1 MKNKNSKEDFK
12 STFVTLKEILKD
24 FESHLKVLSDQNDAY
39 NLNAGFS
46 NKFNKD
52 IYFGGV
58 QVKKNYVSFY
68 LFPVYMNPELLVG
81 ISPELKK
88 RMQGK
93 SCFNFKVIDKDLLA
107 ELSELTKKGFEYY
120 KKEKMI

>member
-1 MKNKNSKEDFK
+1 MTNSKSEDFQA
-12 STFVTLKEILKD
+12 TFSTLKNLLRKYEKN
-24 FESHLKVLSDQNDAY
+24 LKVLSDQNDVY

-107 ELSELTKKGFEYY
+107 ELSKLTKKGFEYY

>member
-1 MKNKNSKEDFK
+1 MTNSKSEDFQA
-12 STFVTLKEILKD
+12 TFSTLKNLLRKYEKN
-24 FESHLKVLSDQNDAY
+24 LKVLSDQSDAY

-46 NKFNKD
+46 KKFNKD

-68 LFPVYMNPELLVG
+68 LFPVYMNPKLLEG
-81 ISPELKK
+81 ITPELKK

-93 SCFNFKVIDKDLLA
+93 SCFNFKVIEKYLLT
-107 ELSELTKKGFEYY
+107 ELSELTKKGFEFY
-120 KKEKMI
+120 KKENLI

>member
-1 MKNKNSKEDFK
+1 MTNSKSEDFQA
-12 STFVTLKEILKD
+12 TFSTLKNLLRKYEKN
-24 FESHLKVLSDQNDAY
+24 LKVLSDQNDAY

-107 ELSELTKKGFEYY
+107 ELSKLTKKGFEYY

>member
-1 MKNKNSKEDFK
+1 MTNSKSEDFQA
-12 STFVTLKEILKD
+12 TFSTLKNLLRKYEKN
-24 FESHLKVLSDQNDAY
+24 LKVLSDQSDAY

-46 NKFNKD
+46 KKFNKD

-68 LFPVYMNPELLVG
+68 LFPVYMNPKLLEG

-93 SCFNFKVIDKDLLA
+93 SCFNFKVIEKYLLT
-107 ELSELTKKGFEYY
+107 ELSELTKKGFEFY
-120 KKEKMI
+120 KKENLI